1 MSHFFKPM
9 VEDGRVYIQ
18 PRTELVNLDQFKY
31 IIRNGWMI
39 VGHTSDIEDIKAPS
53 VLLAECKSEDGA
65 AYLLDCILRRDPV
78 DEGYFNQIESGEVKY
93 TPKI

>member
-9 VEDGRVYIQ
+9 VKDHRVYIQ
-18 PRTELVNLDQFKY
+18 PRTELVNLDQFKH

-39 VGHTSDIEDIKAPS
+39 VGHPSDIEDIEAPS
-53 VLLAECKSEDGA
+53 VLLAECKSEGGV

-78 DEGYFNQIESGEVKY
+78 DESYFNQIESGEVEY
-93 TPKI
+93 APRI